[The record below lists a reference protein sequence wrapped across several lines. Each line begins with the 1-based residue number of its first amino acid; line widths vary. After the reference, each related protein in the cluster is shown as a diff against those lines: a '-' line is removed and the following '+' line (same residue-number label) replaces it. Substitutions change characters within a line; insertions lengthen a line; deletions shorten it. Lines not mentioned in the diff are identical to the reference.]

1 MLFDQARDD
10 RSAPAVNAAG
20 GSAHDAPAA
29 IPHIRLAELVGR
41 LSLAFDVANDSPPG
55 KAVRS
60 VVLAVELGRRAGV
73 REDDLRGAFWVS
85 LLSHIDASPDLAD
98 MIGAAPGVPS
108 PIAGQL
114 QHIGNAAETA
124 HQQHG
129 RAGAIELVRRGAGRA
144 FDHGLAQLFLAE
156 QAELFP
162 AIEDPHIFD
171 RFLALEPRP
180 VACAD
185 DRRTEEV
192 VRALAIFADLRCP
205 IFAGHSTGVAAL
217 AEQAANRLGLGAEQ
231 TRLLRWAALLHDVG
245 RVSVPNLIW
254 TRRGRL
260 DWAEAERVRL
270 HAYYTERVL
279 SPLRALGPVAEIAA
293 TAHER
298 LDGAGYPGNRLAR
311 SLLPGARILAAAD
324 MAFAMSEPRP
334 YRNALGAADIARELD
349 AEVGAGHLDASATS
363 AVLASLGVKTPAA
376 AKNTR
381 RLSERELEVSRL
393 IARGKMNKEIAEV
406 LGISLHTVQ
415 NHVTHIFDKLGVHS
429 RSGVAVWLIQNDFA
443 H

>member
-1 MLFDQARDD
+1 MLFAEVQAERDD
-10 RSAPAVNAAG
+10 PTPETPSV
-20 GSAHDAPAA
+20 
-29 IPHIRLAELVGR
+29 RLADLVGR
-41 LSLAFDVANDSPPG
+41 LSLAFDIANDASPG

-60 VVLAVELGRRAGV
+60 VVLAVELGRMAGV
-73 REDDLRGAFWVS
+73 SENELRGTFWAS
-85 LLSHIDASPDLAD
+85 LLSHVDASTDLAD
-98 MIGAAPGVPS
+98 MIGAPRVPS
-108 PIAGQL
+108 VLAACL

-129 RAGAIELVRRGAGRA
+129 RPGAIELVRRGAGHR
-144 FDHGLAQLFLAE
+144 FDQRL
-156 QAELFP
+156 AELFLEEQALLFP
-162 AIEDPHIFD
+162 TIEDPNIFD
-171 RFLALEPRP
+171 RFLVLEPRP
-180 VACAD
+180 VGCAD
-185 DRRTEEV
+185 QRRTEEV

-217 AEQAANRLGLGAEQ
+217 AEQAATRLGLGAEQ

-245 RVSVPNLIW
+245 RVSVPNAIW

-270 HAYYTERVL
+270 HAYYTERLL
-279 SPLRALGPVAEIAA
+279 SPLRVLGPVAQIAA

-311 SLLPGARILAAAD
+311 SLLPAARILAAAD
-324 MAFAMSEPRP
+324 TAFAMSEPRP
-334 YRNALGAADIARELD
+334 YRDALSPADIARELTV
-349 AEVGAGHLDASATS
+349 EVGAGHLDAAATA
-363 AVLASLGVKTPAA
+363 AVLSSLGVETPAGSR
-376 AKNTR
+376 NTR
-381 RLSERELEVSRL
+381 RLSERELEVSGL
-393 IARGKMNKEIAEV
+393 IARGKMNKEIADV

-429 RSGVAVWLIQNDFA
+429 RSGVAVWLIENEFA